1 MSISVTTRIS
11 GSLEVFSLPT
21 SLESL
26 QERGIVRDESD
37 FLTNSTNIVTDSSV
51 PGILLVPDGSDVEGF
66 NTAARALLDAIGY
79 FGNELSYLYK
89 LAYGRGYMET
99 DKLAL
104 MPDEVRQVCNAVSHA
119 ALAEFYINKGEY
131 GDMPDG
137 LRKWLDL
144 NAMGESLEGKYHLIR
159 GVNGFYE
166 VKK

>member
-89 LAYGRGYMET
+89 LAYGRSYMET
-99 DKLAL
+99 DKLTL

-119 ALAEFYINKGEY
+119 ALAEFYINQGEY

-144 NAMGESLEGKYHLIR
+144 NAMGESLEEKYHLIR

-166 VKK
+166 VKQ

>member
-89 LAYGRGYMET
+89 LAYGSGYMET

-119 ALAEFYINKGEY
+119 ALA
-131 GDMPDG
+131 
-137 LRKWLDL
+137 
-144 NAMGESLEGKYHLIR
+144 
-159 GVNGFYE
+159 
-166 VKK
+166 

>member
-79 FGNELSYLYK
+79 FGNELSYLY
-89 LAYGRGYMET
+89 
-99 DKLAL
+99 
-104 MPDEVRQVCNAVSHA
+104 S
-119 ALAEFYINKGEY
+119 
-131 GDMPDG
+131 
-137 LRKWLDL
+137 WLT
-144 NAMGESLEGKYHLIR
+144 A
-159 GVNGFYE
+159 GVIW
-166 VKK
+166 KQTS